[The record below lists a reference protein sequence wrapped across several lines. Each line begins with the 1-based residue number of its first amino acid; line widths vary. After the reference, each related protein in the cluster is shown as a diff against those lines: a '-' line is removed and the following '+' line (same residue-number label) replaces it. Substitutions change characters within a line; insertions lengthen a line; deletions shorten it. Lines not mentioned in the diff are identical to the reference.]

1 LTPRKTCGILK
12 REAIQPTKPNNKP
25 KKNMFDSENPEGYNT
40 QAESCPEFDAVRSTD
55 DGFSCG
61 GGEDDSLLEWMKKN
75 GF

>member
-1 LTPRKTCGILK
+1 VWYT
-12 REAIQPTKPNNKP
+12 EAGSNPADQTKQQT

>member
-1 LTPRKTCGILK
+1 
-12 REAIQPTKPNNKP
+12 
-25 KKNMFDSENPEGYNT
+25 MFDSENPEGYNT

-61 GGEDDSLLEWMKKN
+61 GGEDDSLLEWMAKN